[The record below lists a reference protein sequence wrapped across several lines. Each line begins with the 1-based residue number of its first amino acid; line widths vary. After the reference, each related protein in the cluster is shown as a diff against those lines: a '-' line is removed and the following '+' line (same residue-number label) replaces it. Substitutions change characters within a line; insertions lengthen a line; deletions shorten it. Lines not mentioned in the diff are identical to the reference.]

1 MDSNYVLSDPPKLPQ
16 RRQTQP
22 VQNPPSLEPPI
33 QRRKHNSFTEIKS
46 RPRPNPIFRPSNNS
60 GAASTI
66 PSVPSQVPQV
76 SQVLHPKL
84 PPRGNQSLD
93 SDDLMSF
100 NAPNQRGLM
109 EKLDALYEQKG
120 SLVSMPSN
128 GFNNAGSTS
137 SRFNLGQQQQ
147 VPTPPQRNFMSPQ
160 HTVQPPPPD
169 LRPMTKSISWTGD
182 LNQVTFSPTHN
193 RLIHSSGSTIG
204 SHRNIKSSNSDYS
217 IVSITSRKPKTDLI
231 DLGEEEPRILHTRV
245 SVLEAFDPLMEEEF
259 IEDKPDA
266 IPEHDDNQDVY
277 NSSTLSESS
286 FYEAYDPFEYMVT
299 KTQREADITKE
310 VKKEPIY
317 ATPNKKR
324 HSRQSSVSGAD
335 VKTLERM
342 KKRKADY
349 ENVVIKDSMVHLVK
363 KEKDVAS
370 DAEIQAF
377 VDMVTK
383 VRSRYKFDDLITNKG
398 IMISPQIKSSY
409 PKNTSMKLIV
419 SFARCLTQEN
429 SVQFTCDVTSNVDHI
444 IATVTAELEQA
455 DDPTEYLLQVAG
467 VCEYLDHDTALQD
480 YEYVHQCY
488 KFDQDV
494 QFVLVPASDLIRT
507 LQRSEADDSSDSNVK
522 IEDISPLDQVKKLS
536 YSELKILLETL
547 EKESVRMSK
556 MALQLADCSD
566 KEVMSA
572 LRPKQMIQSVKAI
585 TIFLGQVETIEIS
598 EICETLVTACLEFD
612 KAKGNEDPSGK
623 LRPEIVEEVGEKY
636 ATVIIKAVTNVLL
649 EHAKKIQNI
658 LQNLKDCVQKL
669 VDIYAKSFRVNFS
682 MELNND
688 AQDLGTPK
696 ETIHVQ
702 ESLCLR
708 ICALHRL
715 PADWKHDEYCVSYQI
730 YHGTKPIAEPI
741 QTVYQPSSK
750 SFFDRVLF
758 DAWLESNSVLICS
771 LPREA
776 RLVLTLYARDVVTED
791 KQKKI
796 VHTELGWTSLQ
807 LFNFERFLSQ
817 GTFLLNLW
825 PSEAEKQIGPAPDSG
840 SHPYADKCPLLSIE
854 LPNQL
859 GHPVIFPVNVPF
871 QSPPR
876 SDYNFQDLDYY
887 TQQELLDVCDQ
898 DFISFTE
905 LRPQDREVLW
915 EKRHY
920 LGDIPGAL
928 PKVLLAAN
936 NWDFA
941 SLPGL
946 YGLLKTWTRPEPMDV
961 LQLFLPCFP
970 DTYVREVAISWLKEV
985 SNDDF
990 VDYLPQLLEALKHET
1005 WSASN
1010 LAKLMLERSLESP
1023 RVSHNLYWLLAQS
1036 LPGLS
1041 PQVRTIFSFFAN
1053 FVFFT

>member
-1 MDSNYVLSDPPKLPQ
+1 MDSISISEPPNLPL

-22 VQNPPSLEPPI
+22 VQTPPI
-33 QRRKHNSFTEIKS
+33 LEAPVQRRKHNSFTEIKS

-60 GAASTI
+60 GAASSTI
-66 PSVPSQVPQV
+66 PQVPQV
-76 SQVLHPKL
+76 SQVLHPPL
-84 PPRGNQSLD
+84 PPRGNQSVE

-100 NAPNQRGLM
+100 NAPNQKGLM
-109 EKLDALYEQKG
+109 EKLDALYEQKQ
-120 SLVSMPSN
+120 LVSMPSN
-128 GFNNAGSTS
+128 GFNNAG
-137 SRFNLGQQQQ
+137 FNLGQQ
-147 VPTPPQRNFMSPQ
+147 VPPPPPQRNFMSPQ
-160 HTVQPPPPD
+160 HTAQAPPD

-182 LNQVTFSPTHN
+182 LNQVTFSPKHN
-193 RLIHSSGSTIG
+193 RLIHSPGSSLG
-204 SHRNIKSSNSDYS
+204 SQRNIKSSNSDYS

-245 SVLEAFDPLMEEEF
+245 SVLEAFDPLMEEF

-266 IPEHDDNQDVY
+266 IPEEEVY

-299 KTQREADITKE
+299 KNQREAEQKE

-317 ATPNKKR
+317 ATTPNKKR
-324 HSRQSSVSGAD
+324 HSRQSSVSGD
-335 VKTLERM
+335 TKTMERM

-349 ENVVIKDSMVHLVK
+349 ENVVIGKDSMVHLVK
-363 KEKDVAS
+363 KEKDVAC

-377 VDMVTK
+377 VEMVTK

-444 IATVTAELEQA
+444 IATVTAELEEA
-455 DDPTEYLLQVAG
+455 DHPSEYLLQVAE
-467 VCEYLDHDTALQD
+467 VCEYLDHNTALQD

-494 QFVLVPASDLIRT
+494 QFVLVPASDLVRT

-572 LRPKQMIQSVKAI
+572 LRPKQLIQSVKAI

-623 LRPEIVEEVGEKY
+623 LRPEIVDEVGEKY

-682 MELNND
+682 MELNS
-688 AQDLGTPK
+688 AQEDLGTPK
-696 ETIHVQ
+696 ENIHVQ
-702 ESLCLR
+702 GSLSLR

-715 PADWKHDEYCVSYQI
+715 PAEWKHDEYCVSYQI

-741 QTVYQPSSK
+741 QTVYQPASK

-758 DAWLESNSVLICS
+758 DAWLESNSVLICG

-776 RLVLTLYARDVVTED
+776 RLVLTLYARDVITED

-854 LPNQL
+854 LPNL
-859 GHPVIFPVNVPF
+859 SHPVIFPVNVPF

-920 LGDIPGAL
+920 LCDIPGAL

-946 YGLLKTWTRPEPMDV
+946 YGLLKTWTKPEPMDV

-1010 LAKLMLERSLESP
+1010 LARLMLERSLESP

-1041 PQVRTIFSFFAN
+1041 PQVKNN
-1053 FVFFT
+1053 FQLFP